1 MTATLYHGDCLQVL
15 KGIADNSVDSAVMDP
30 PAGISF
36 MGLEFDHDKGGRD
49 KWIAWLSSI
58 MKECLRVLKPGGHAL
73 VWALPRT
80 SHWTGMALE
89 TAGFEVRDCISYLY
103 DTNNDVSRFVDSLS
117 HEQRG
122 LLEIILSHGDDNF
135 NTFAHIFGSGFPK
148 SLNIGFAL
156 EKSKSHSY
164 DISKDVDKSFILSI
178 INVWKKYSSSA
189 KYVEIL
195 SKKKITEIGMNTQ
208 KNAFAQE
215 IVLLS
220 FKTTKCYAS
229 ALIAELRCFAQN
241 HMQQEEMQITAQG
254 SADTFIIQSPHLAKF
269 VELLLQDQNQMLR
282 QTRSTA
288 QLSVKESAKE
298 KTLLKIKVEEV
309 QKILHGSAKLSR
321 EEIISALCVELTSVL
336 KLIILSQSKIFLNLD
351 MKSQMECV
359 SAITATTTEYMAE
372 CLISSMV
379 DTLKNQSDA
388 VDKAVQWQ
396 GWGTALKPAYET
408 WWLVRKPI
416 AEDTVAANVLVWGT
430 GGINIDGTRV
440 DVGGYD
446 DYGRSAARSDGTM
459 NPGIWGNGK
468 GFVQQSHSQGRFPA
482 NLAHDGSAAVLAEF
496 PKVHDRGNFNAGNWK
511 QNNTWQ
517 GPANPIP
524 NGVSRGKG
532 DGSAARFFYCAKA
545 APSEREVGLAEFEE
559 RDGNVTMGQFE
570 NRIENGVVTNKKSTP
585 KRANHHPTVKPVSLM
600 RFFCKLITPTGGT
613 VLDPFMGSGTT
624 GVGAQLEGFNFIGIE
639 QELDYFKIAQARIAH
654 FANEGEVVA
663 NTPAPMPP
671 KPKVQQTLF

>member
-117 HEQRG
+117 PEQRG

-148 SLNIGFAL
+148 S
-156 EKSKSHSY
+156 H
-164 DISKDVDKSFILSI
+164 DISKAIDQMM
-178 INVWKKYSSSA
+178 
-189 KYVEIL
+189 
-195 SKKKITEIGMNTQ
+195 G
-208 KNAFAQE
+208 
-215 IVLLS
+215 
-220 FKTTKCYAS
+220 
-229 ALIAELRCFAQN
+229 AER
-241 HMQQEEMQITAQG
+241 
-254 SADTFIIQSPHLAKF
+254 
-269 VELLLQDQNQMLR
+269 
-282 QTRSTA
+282 
-288 QLSVKESAKE
+288 
-298 KTLLKIKVEEV
+298 
-309 QKILHGSAKLSR
+309 
-321 EEIISALCVELTSVL
+321 
-336 KLIILSQSKIFLNLD
+336 D
-351 MKSQMECV
+351 MKWQKYTPNTMAGAYDQRPWLDEARKNGGRMV
-359 SAITATTTEYMAE
+359 PTNNPATP
-372 CLISSMV
+372 
-379 DTLKNQSDA
+379 Q
-388 VDKAVQWQ
+388 AVQWQ

-416 AEDTVAANVLVWGT
+416 AEDTVAANVLAWGT

-440 DVGGYD
+440 EMDLAQED
-446 DYGRSAARSDGTM
+446 DKRAHGVNNAKQIEGSNNFMGRF
-459 NPGIWGNGK
+459 NGNFLQLMYK
-468 GFVQQSHSQGRFPA
+468 KQGRFPA

-496 PKVHDRGNFNAGNWK
+496 PQSDSGKPTGYNFDKSNASGVCNFGGIGAYKSGVHF
-511 QNNTWQ
+511 
-517 GPANPIP
+517 
-524 NGVSRGKG
+524 G
-532 DGSAARFFYCAKA
+532 DKGSAARFFYCAKA
-545 APSEREVGLAEFEE
+545 APSEREVGLAEFDE
-559 RDGNVTMGQFE
+559 RDGNKWNSGGIGERRRQE
-570 NRIENGVVTNKKSTP
+570 GIGLR
-585 KRANHHPTVKPVSLM
+585 RNHHPTVKPVSLM

-639 QELDYFKIAQARIAH
+639 QELDYFKIAQSRIAH

-663 NTPAPMPP
+663 NTPAPMPA